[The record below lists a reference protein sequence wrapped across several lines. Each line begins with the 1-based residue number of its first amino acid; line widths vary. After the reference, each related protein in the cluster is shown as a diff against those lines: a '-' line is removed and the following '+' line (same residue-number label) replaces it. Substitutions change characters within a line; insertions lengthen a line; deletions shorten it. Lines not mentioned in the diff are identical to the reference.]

1 MAASLVLF
9 QLFPSVQDLNLIA
22 RSGKKIHVKRTGE
35 GATIAFPA
43 LPEPFLHQL
52 PSREHILE
60 VISAASPIQESD
72 IVHIAESQAVS
83 IGQHGPRFS
92 VR

>member
-9 QLFPSVQDLNLIA
+9 QLFPSVQDLHLVA
-22 RSGKKIHVKRTGE
+22 RSGKKIHVTRTGE

-43 LPEPFLHQL
+43 LPEPLKHQL
-52 PSREHILE
+52 SSRERILE

-72 IVHIAESQAVS
+72 ILHIAESQAVS
-83 IGQHGPRFS
+83 IGQHDSKLS
-92 VR
+92 VS